1 MRVNPNFTPDI
12 LADLQTSQVSL
23 NTALQQVSTG
33 RSVNQPSDNP
43 AAAAQMVQNAI
54 ATGDVDQ
61 YTQNVSTVLASVQ
74 SASSALSS
82 VVTSL
87 TQAVSVGTEGATGTN
102 NSTNL
107 QALAEQVQ
115 GILTSVVAEANTS
128 FGGSYLFGGTSTST
142 PFTAD
147 ASSSSGYTYN
157 GNSDV
162 NSVAVGETTSV
173 QASLP
178 GDQIFTDPSNDVL
191 GSLSNLI
198 NALQS
203 GNSSAIS
210 SATTAV
216 NSAVNYIGQQ
226 QVFYSNAETQLNSQN
241 SYLQQD
247 TVSLST
253 QQNNLVGVNMA
264 TAATNLSQAEV
275 ANSAAMAAVAKMLPD
290 NLLQY
295 LSPPD

>member
-275 ANSAAMAAVAKMLPD
+275 ANSAAMAAVAKVLPD